1 MDNITLAD
9 IRTWIGFLAALIG
22 SCTGIYV
29 WIKKLLKALFDA
41 QTKDI
46 HEQLAKN
53 REMVIR
59 VDLENCKNF
68 LVSFLARCDKQGCVI
83 DEIEKARFW
92 EQYEHYL
99 ELGGNS
105 YIRNRVEQLRKDGK
119 L

>member
-1 MDNITLAD
+1 MDKITLAD
-9 IRTWIGFLAALIG
+9 LGTWIGFFAALIG
-22 SCTGIYV
+22 SCTGIYAWV
-29 WIKKLLKALFDA
+29 KKLLKKLFDA
-41 QTKDI
+41 QTRGI
-46 HEQLAKN
+46 NEQIK
-53 REMVIR
+53 R

-68 LVSFLARCDKQGCVI
+68 LVSFLARCDRQGCVI

-105 YIRNRVEQLRKDGK
+105 YIKNRVEQLRKDEK

>member
-1 MDNITLAD
+1 MDKITLAD
-9 IRTWIGFLAALIG
+9 VGTWVGFFAALIG
-22 SCTGIYV
+22 SCTCIYA
-29 WIKKLLKALFDA
+29 WIKKLLKSLFDA
-41 QTKDI
+41 QTKGI
-46 HEQLAKN
+46 NEQIKK
-53 REMVIR
+53 

-68 LVSFLARCDKQGCVI
+68 LVSFLARCDKQDCVI

-105 YIRNRVEQLRKDGK
+105 YIKNRVEQLRKDGK

>member
-9 IRTWIGFLAALIG
+9 VGTWVGFFAALIG
-22 SCTGIYV
+22 SCTAIYT
-29 WIKKLLKALFDA
+29 WIKKSLKTLFNA
-41 QTKDI
+41 QTQGI
-46 HEQLAKN
+46 NEQIK
-53 REMVIR
+53 R

-105 YIRNRVEQLRKDGK
+105 YIKNRVEQLRKDGK